1 MEYFKM
7 TMLKKLGGNLIGD
20 IKYLKKMKIKNYT
33 GYTVEVKITKM
44 KTLEFDFDEVE
55 TNRSLEDY
63 VLEEIRRNYTI
74 THPEKEV
81 EIIKIETF

>member
-1 MEYFKM
+1 M
-7 TMLKKLGGNLIGD
+7 TMLKKLGGNLIGN

>member
-1 MEYFKM
+1 
-7 TMLKKLGGNLIGD
+7 
-20 IKYLKKMKIKNYT
+20 
-33 GYTVEVKITKM
+33 M

>member
-1 MEYFKM
+1 
-7 TMLKKLGGNLIGD
+7 
-20 IKYLKKMKIKNYT
+20 MKIKNYT

>member
-1 MEYFKM
+1 
-7 TMLKKLGGNLIGD
+7 
-20 IKYLKKMKIKNYT
+20 MKIKNYT
-33 GYTVEVKITKM
+33 GYTVEVKITKT

>member
-1 MEYFKM
+1 M
-7 TMLKKLGGNLIGD
+7 TMLKKLGGNLIGN
-20 IKYLKKMKIKNYT
+20 IKYSKKMKIKNYT

>member
-1 MEYFKM
+1 M

>member
-1 MEYFKM
+1 M
-7 TMLKKLGGNLIGD
+7 TMLKKLGGNLIGN

-33 GYTVEVKITKM
+33 GYTVEVKITKT
-44 KTLEFDFDEVE
+44 KTLEFDFDEFE

>member
-1 MEYFKM
+1 
-7 TMLKKLGGNLIGD
+7 
-20 IKYLKKMKIKNYT
+20 MKIENYT

>member
-1 MEYFKM
+1 M
-7 TMLKKLGGNLIGD
+7 TMLKKLGGNLIGN

-33 GYTVEVKITKM
+33 GYTVEVKITKT